1 MRIIQ
6 VLPEL
11 DIGGVERHVIDL
23 SNELAERGH
32 DVLVISNG
40 GQMQSQLSDKVLHW
54 QLPVHK
60 KNPFIALC
68 CSGKISSRIKSE
80 GWELIHAHS
89 RVPAWIAWRTSF
101 KAKIP
106 WIYTAHACYSL
117 NYGLIPL
124 KHARHV
130 ICVSETVSHHIRD
143 FLPHAHSVIP
153 VALPDPTI
161 KWDPQNR
168 DKNKFIFVG
177 RLTKIKGL
185 STVIEAFGKIDQKN
199 WILDVIGD
207 GPERKELEKITR
219 ELKLEN
225 NIKFYGYRDDIDE
238 QMSRSSCLLFPSL
251 SEGYGL
257 VLARAVQIGLP
268 VIASNIPPVSEMAG
282 SYKGLV
288 DPGDIEGWRKAI
300 LAFILTGRSGV
311 QIPISNIPRLKK
323 MVDHNELLYFDL
335 VSKYLK

>member
-143 FLPHAHSVIP
+143 FLPHAHSVIH
-153 VALPDPTI
+153 VALPEPKT

-168 DKNKFIFVG
+168 ERNRFIFVG

-185 STVIEAFGKIDQKN
+185 DIVIEALAKLKDEK
-199 WILDVIGD
+199 WTLDVVGD
-207 GPERKELEKITR
+207 GPERKDLESLT
-219 ELKLEN
+219 EKLG
-225 NIKFYGYRDDIDE
+225 ISDRVFFKGYSNQVDNCILD
-238 QMSRSSCLLFPSL
+238 SSCLLFPSYT
-251 SEGYGL
+251 EGMPLAL
-257 VLARAVQIGLP
+257 VRGVQIGIP
-268 VIASNIPPVSEMAG
+268 VIASNIPSVAEIAG
-282 SYKGLV
+282 SKEGLI
-288 DPGDIEGWRKAI
+288 PAGDISEWTKAI
-300 LAFILTGRSGV
+300 FDFMVKGEPASTIQKTN
-311 QIPISNIPRLKK
+311 ISTFRIMIDLNESIYLNLLKG
-323 MVDHNELLYFDL
+323 
-335 VSKYLK
+335 